1 MPTHNQCL
9 PSRRSF
15 LGLLGGIGA
24 AAALSP
30 LLTAC
35 SGNSKASDGRYR
47 IIHPSKDPLVVWAV
61 TYLSEDEG
69 YYKDEGLE
77 IERVLLLGG
86 PAALA
91 GLLSGSGDALI
102 ATPGETLSA
111 AAKGRELSI
120 VMGHTNN
127 MPSSLVIGGPVAER
141 LGITADSP
149 LEERRT
155 ALAKIDGGRYGI
167 TAPGSQTDAFTRL
180 ALRQAG
186 LSADDVTIV
195 PLQTASNCLA
205 ALSKGDIDGYIGVP
219 PAGEQAIT
227 AAGAVL
233 LLTAQAGEIEGADT
247 LQGMCSVVQDKDL
260 KGNKDLYEAAV
271 RAETKAMKALN
282 DDPGAAGE
290 LLRRTRF
297 EPLEQAVWDTTWNR
311 LGPSLKSPIVTP
323 AALGAWLGT
332 GLVDAG
338 ETTSEDIDPAS
349 VIDMG
354 MTESAAKALSWTV
367 SPA

>member
-1 MPTHNQCL
+1 MPTQHPPL
-9 PSRRSF
+9 TGRRSF

-30 LLTAC
+30 VLTAC
-35 SGNSKASDGRYR
+35 SSDSQASDGKYR

-61 TYLSEDEG
+61 TYLAEDEG

-111 AAKGRELSI
+111 AAKGRELSV

-127 MPSSLVIGGPVAER
+127 MPSSMVIGGPVAER
-141 LGITADSP
+141 LGISADSP
-149 LEERRT
+149 LEERRM
-155 ALAKIDGGRYGI
+155 ALSQIDGGRYGI

-180 ALRQAG
+180 ALEQAG
-186 LSADDVTIV
+186 LSSDDVTVV

-205 ALSKGDIDGYIGVP
+205 ALSQGDIDGYIGVP
-219 PAGEQAIT
+219 PAAEQAIT

-233 LLTAQAGEIEGADT
+233 LLTAQTGEIEGADT
-247 LQGMCSVVQDKDL
+247 LQGMCSVVQ
-260 KGNKDLYEAAV
+260 NKDLRERKSMVEAAV
-271 RAETKAMKALN
+271 KAETKAMKALN
-282 DDPGAAGE
+282 DDPGATGE

-297 EPLEQAVWDTTWNR
+297 GALDQDVWDMTWNR
-311 LGPSLKSPIVTP
+311 LGPSLQSSIVSPE
-323 AALGAWLGT
+323 ALGAWLEM
-332 GLVDAG
+332 GLVDG
-338 ETTSEDIDPAS
+338 GDTTSGDIDPAS
-349 VIDMG
+349 VIDMA
-354 MTESAAKALSWTV
+354 MTEAAAAELSWAV
-367 SPA
+367 G